1 METLPDTSQPPQP
14 VMAPAASMTLPA
26 AVAVVPA
33 AVAVEPRE
41 VPLAAPEPPAVP
53 PVVTSATVEPARTT
67 PEPAASPFAQTVAYG
82 PDSDLTPRAF
92 GFQDPAP
99 AAEALPQPVEPEQ
112 PSARPAR
119 AWPKRTAVAALA
131 FLGVAAAAMAVV
143 RSGALD
149 RAASQAELPS
159 VKGQIEK
166 PVAAAAPPPAPAATA
181 PTPTAP
187 APTAP
192 AATAPAA
199 IAPAPSPAPEPT
211 AAVAA
216 VAKPAAPSTP
226 AAATAPSA
234 ANDGTGAL
242 PAYVSEPG
250 VRFLTRVAVQRAERT
265 CHRRGRAVGK
275 AQVFATFTS
284 NGRVSQA
291 RVEGEPIESAPVS
304 RCIKDQLYAVVIPK
318 FTGAPFTVSEPITLY

>member
-1 METLPDTSQPPQP
+1 METLPDTSEPPQP
-14 VMAPAASMTLPA
+14 VMAPAASMTLPTA
-26 AVAVVPA
+26 ATVVPA
-33 AVAVEPRE
+33 AVEVEPRE
-41 VPLAAPEPPAVP
+41 VPLAAPEPPAVSP
-53 PVVTSATVEPARTT
+53 AVTNVTVEPARTT

-99 AAEALPQPVEPEQ
+99 AAEAPPQPAEPERL
-112 PSARPAR
+112 SARPAR

-143 RSGALD
+143 RSGALE

-159 VKGQIEK
+159 VKGQLEK

-211 AAVAA
+211 AAAA
-216 VAKPAAPSTP
+216 APAAPSAP

-234 ANDGTGAL
+234 ANDGPGAL

-275 AQVFATFTS
+275 AQVFATFMP